1 MKEIL
6 NNYDFL
12 LDAVILLVLELV
24 YFKLADRYNIIDKPN
39 ERSSHT
45 IPTIRGGGIIFIFSL
60 LLLSIGNYFAYP
72 YLVIA
77 VLLSGAISFIDDIR
91 GLPSL
96 VRFSAHFISA
106 MLLLLQSDFVTLP
119 IALLAAIIVLIIAI
133 INAYNFMDGINGITG
148 FYSLAVIV
156 PLLLTEP
163 SEELRE
169 LQVYITVGLLIFL
182 LFNARIKARCFA
194 GDVGSVSMAILVV
207 FLLMQ
212 RIYTTGN
219 ANYICFLLL
228 YGVDTGMTIAQRL
241 LQKENIF
248 QAHRK
253 HLFQLLS
260 NEYKLPHLVVALL
273 YALLQLFINYY
284 IVHTTDSIW
293 VTVVLGLIAA
303 AIYILLKKVL
313 LQRVKAST
321 VAP

>member
-1 MKEIL
+1 MKELL

-12 LDAVILLVLELV
+12 LDVVILLVLELV

-45 IPTIRGGGIIFIFSL
+45 IPTIRGGGIIFVFSL

-72 YLVIA
+72 YLVAA
-77 VLLSGAISFIDDIR
+77 VLLSGAVSFIDDIR
-91 GLPSL
+91 GLPSI

-106 MLLLLQSDFVTLP
+106 LLLLLQSDFITLP
-119 IALLAAIIVLIIAI
+119 IAMLAAIIVLIIAI

-212 RIYTTGN
+212 RIYATGN

-273 YALLQLFINYY
+273 YALLQFFINYY
-284 IVHTTDSIW
+284 IAHTTDSIW
-293 VTVVLGLIAA
+293 ITVVFSLITA

-313 LQRVKAST
+313 LQRVKTAT
-321 VAP
+321 VAS